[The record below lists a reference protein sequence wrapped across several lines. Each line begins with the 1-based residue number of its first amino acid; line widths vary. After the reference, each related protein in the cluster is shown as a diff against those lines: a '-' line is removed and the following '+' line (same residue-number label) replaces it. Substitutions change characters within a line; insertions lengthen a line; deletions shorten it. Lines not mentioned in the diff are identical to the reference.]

1 MSKWLTNPCFCWH
14 VIVVVIHYDVED
26 DQHCQVEVKGNEGHQ
41 AAELAIVH
49 HKHKGGKYENFG
61 DTVKGGLE
69 QKKNLAS
76 SWQGVFLG
84 PVSRKKQKNINSILT
99 KLWST

>member
-1 MSKWLTNPCFCWH
+1 MSKSLTNPCFCWL
-14 VIVVVIHYDVED
+14 VIVVVIDNDVED
-26 DQHCQVEVKGNEGHQ
+26 DQHCQGEIEGSEGHQ
-41 AAELAIVH
+41 AAELAPVH
-49 HKHKGGKYENFG
+49 HKHEGGKHQNFG

-84 PVSRKKQKNINSILT
+84 PVSRKKQKNIN
-99 KLWST
+99 